1 MEFLNAKGEED
12 LNMLMAKTKN
22 PGIREAIETM
32 KEFGLLER
40 MRIRMFYKNLARMDR
55 ITEDEF
61 VRNEGIAEGIT
72 QGTANSL
79 IEVLAK
85 FGEVPDGILQKVQS
99 QKNLEILQDWFK
111 KAIKAES
118 LEEWVNSLMLF
129 THSSRLSAL
138 RNG

>member
-72 QGTANSL
+72 QGTA
-79 IEVLAK
+79 
-85 FGEVPDGILQKVQS
+85 
-99 QKNLEILQDWFK
+99 
-111 KAIKAES
+111 
-118 LEEWVNSLMLF
+118 
-129 THSSRLSAL
+129 
-138 RNG
+138 

>member
-85 FGEVPDGILQKVQS
+85 FGEVPDGILQKLQS

-118 LEEWVNSLMLF
+118 LEEWVKSIKELTQEQTNK
-129 THSSRLSAL
+129 
-138 RNG
+138 

>member
-1 MEFLNAKGEED
+1 
-12 LNMLMAKTKN
+12 MLMAKTKN

-118 LEEWVNSLMLF
+118 LEEWVKSIKELTQEQTNK
-129 THSSRLSAL
+129 
-138 RNG
+138 

>member
-118 LEEWVNSLMLF
+118 LEEWVTSIKELTQEQTNK
-129 THSSRLSAL
+129 
-138 RNG
+138 

>member
-85 FGEVPDGILQKVQS
+85 FGEVPDDILQKVQS

-118 LEEWVNSLMLF
+118 LEEWVKSIKELTQEQTNK
-129 THSSRLSAL
+129 
-138 RNG
+138 

>member
-12 LNMLMAKTKN
+12 LTMLMAKTKN

-118 LEEWVNSLMLF
+118 LEEWVKSIKELTQEQTNK
-129 THSSRLSAL
+129 
-138 RNG
+138 

>member
-118 LEEWVNSLMLF
+118 LEEWVKSIKELTQEQTNK
-129 THSSRLSAL
+129 
-138 RNG
+138 

>member
-111 KAIKAES
+111 KAIKAEKAY
-118 LEEWVNSLMLF
+118 LAEDWKENTL
-129 THSSRLSAL
+129 TR
-138 RNG
+138 

>member
-111 KAIKAES
+111 KAIKAEGF
-118 LEEWVNSLMLF
+118 EEWVKSIKELTQEQTNK
-129 THSSRLSAL
+129 
-138 RNG
+138 

>member
-1 MEFLNAKGEED
+1 
-12 LNMLMAKTKN
+12 MLMAKTKN

-85 FGEVPDGILQKVQS
+85 FGEVPDGILQKLQS

-118 LEEWVNSLMLF
+118 LEEWVKSIKELTQEQTNK
-129 THSSRLSAL
+129 
-138 RNG
+138 

>member
-118 LEEWVNSLMLF
+118 LEEWVKSIKELTQEQTNKQK
-129 THSSRLSAL
+129 
-138 RNG
+138 

>member
-118 LEEWVNSLMLF
+118 LEEWVKSIK
-129 THSSRLSAL
+129 
-138 RNG
+138 

>member
-1 MEFLNAKGEED
+1 
-12 LNMLMAKTKN
+12 MLMAKTKN

-40 MRIRMFYKNLARMDR
+40 MRIRMFYKNLALMDR

-118 LEEWVNSLMLF
+118 LEEWVKSIKELTQEQTNK
-129 THSSRLSAL
+129 
-138 RNG
+138 

>member
-40 MRIRMFYKNLARMDR
+40 MRIRMFYKNLALMDR

-118 LEEWVNSLMLF
+118 LEEWVKSIKELTQEQTNK
-129 THSSRLSAL
+129 
-138 RNG
+138 

>member
-61 VRNEGIAEGIT
+61 VRNERIAEGIT

-118 LEEWVNSLMLF
+118 LEEWVKSIKELTQEQTNK
-129 THSSRLSAL
+129 
-138 RNG
+138 

>member
-40 MRIRMFYKNLARMDR
+40 MRIRMFYKNRARMDR

-111 KAIKAES
+111 NIKE
-118 LEEWVNSLMLF
+118 LTQEQTNK
-129 THSSRLSAL
+129 
-138 RNG
+138 

>member
-40 MRIRMFYKNLARMDR
+40 MRIRMFYKNLAHMDR

-118 LEEWVNSLMLF
+118 LEEWVKSIKELTQEQTNK
-129 THSSRLSAL
+129 
-138 RNG
+138 

>member
-12 LNMLMAKTKN
+12 LNMLMARTKN

-118 LEEWVNSLMLF
+118 LEEWVKSIKELTQEQTNK
-129 THSSRLSAL
+129 
-138 RNG
+138 

>member
-1 MEFLNAKGEED
+1 
-12 LNMLMAKTKN
+12 MLMAKTKN

-118 LEEWVNSLMLF
+118 LEEWVKSIEELTQEQTNK
-129 THSSRLSAL
+129 
-138 RNG
+138 

>member
-1 MEFLNAKGEED
+1 
-12 LNMLMAKTKN
+12 MLMAKTKN

-72 QGTANSL
+72 QGTDNSL

-118 LEEWVNSLMLF
+118 LEEWVKSIKELTQEQTNK
-129 THSSRLSAL
+129 
-138 RNG
+138 

>member
-22 PGIREAIETM
+22 PGIREAIEPM

-118 LEEWVNSLMLF
+118 LEEWVKSIKELTQEQTNK
-129 THSSRLSAL
+129 
-138 RNG
+138 

>member
-118 LEEWVNSLMLF
+118 LEEWVKSIKELTREQTNK
-129 THSSRLSAL
+129 
-138 RNG
+138 

>member
-1 MEFLNAKGEED
+1 
-12 LNMLMAKTKN
+12 MLMAKTKN

-40 MRIRMFYKNLARMDR
+40 MRIRMFYKNLARMDS

-118 LEEWVNSLMLF
+118 LEEWVKSIKELTQEQTNK
-129 THSSRLSAL
+129 
-138 RNG
+138 

>member
-22 PGIREAIETM
+22 PGIREAIETL

-118 LEEWVNSLMLF
+118 LEEWVKSIKELTQEQTNK
-129 THSSRLSAL
+129 
-138 RNG
+138 